1 MKAKTKFTKLWSI
14 LLALAMVVGMLPI
27 AALAAGSA
35 TVTADFS
42 TDPITALALLNDA
55 KTGTTDSTWD
65 NDTKTL
71 TLNGVNFE
79 TTAATAVKL
88 PDGAI
93 IVLNGENTI
102 KGGSGSGD
110 CYGIYGVGSLTISGI
125 GTLNV
130 TSGTAGN
137 LSFGIH
143 AQNSVTIDGGAVTA
157 TGGAAPNNQSFGI
170 RALYNDLTINGGTVT
185 ATGVDAKNSSNGL
198 WAGNGSVTISGG
210 KVVANGGGAS
220 SGTSSGIYAKNV
232 VIQNTDNRIP
242 HVTTR
247 GGNGVRSRGIY
258 ANGGNLEIS
267 GGVVIA
273 KAGYSDSAFALNK
286 APTLP
291 TTPYWWRTSDS
302 GDYSKSAY
310 TGDGSAAHLEIW
322 NWDPTATA
330 DFTDDSEAA
339 LARLNAAKT
348 GAADSTW
355 DPDTK
360 TLTLNGVNFTA
371 TAATAVKLPA
381 NTTIVLANGTTN
393 TITGGDSD
401 SSTCFGIF
409 GVGSLI
415 IQGTGTLNV
424 TAGDAENNISYGIY
438 AGEKVTISGT
448 ADVTA
453 EGGEGGSSF
462 GIWAEYDATISGT
475 VTAEGGTATD
485 QCSVGIYAN
494 YEMTI
499 SGGEVKATG
508 GTVSV
513 SMSTGAY
520 SYGINGKIVTIS
532 DGTVEATGGTA
543 SGTGASDPGNDIL
556 SYGIGGSGVS
566 ISGGTVIAKGGT
578 ATDLAS
584 NANYGNSYGICT
596 GSRHL
601 SISGTAEV
609 TATSGTAT
617 SKSYGIFAD
626 DGNMTISGGAVKAK
640 AGSASGIA
648 AALNKQ
654 PTLPITAY
662 SWRLSDS
669 EEYREPDYNWKDYP
683 PFHTYVEIK
692 SNPTVTFDVN
702 GANAAVAPA
711 SGTTNAAGKLT
722 SLPEPIRSGYTFK
735 EWNTKQDGS
744 GTTVTDETT
753 FTENTTVYAQWEVA
767 TVTIPSVAITGVD
780 APKSN
785 TAFDTTAVCESAGV
799 SNTEP
804 TVTWD
809 SEDDKAGYGK
819 IYTASITLT
828 ASEGYVFADSTTVTV
843 NGNPAT
849 SVTKNAN
856 GTLTVTYEFP
866 ATDKHNIEITVDT
879 DVHDGDAV
887 KNPTI
892 NSGYEVPIC
901 FFVEDTNKNG
911 DFTDDKTLLL
921 DKALVEEFIARPEID
936 MTLEEFIAA
945 LKDEGLDDVK
955 TEYTGGYDYSFI
967 AMVVHN
973 EEVSFDDD
981 EDGKVTDAI
990 VKVNGKDVTDKC
1002 DGGSSLTVNPSAYVF
1017 SAAKTY
1023 TVSFDANGGT
1033 GSMADVTGV
1042 LGDYT
1047 LPANGFTAPEGK
1059 QFKSWSVDGKEKAVG
1074 DKITVTADTTVKAV
1088 WETLPAAPTEYDILN
1103 GANSKWTQDSD
1114 GNISVRGSGEFSKFV
1129 GVKVDGKT
1137 VDEKYYTVKEGS
1149 TIVTLKPEYL
1159 NTLTA
1164 GKHTL
1169 KIVWTDG
1176 TADTTFTVDAK
1187 PANTDTKS
1195 PQTGDSSSIALWIA
1209 MLFVS
1214 AAGVLST
1221 AVLGKKKKRSA
1232 K

>member
-1 MKAKTKFTKLWSI
+1 MKAKTKFAKLWSI

-27 AALAAGSA
+27 AALAAGSES
-35 TVTADFS
+35 ADFVS
-42 TDPITALALLNDA
+42 DPTTALALLNDA
-55 KTGTTDSTWD
+55 KTGTTASTWD
-65 NDTKTL
+65 GDTKTL
-71 TLNGVNFE
+71 TLNGVNFV
-79 TTAATAVKL
+79 TSAATAVKL

-93 IVLNGENTI
+93 IVLKGENTI

-267 GGVVIA
+267 GGIVIA

-360 TLTLNGVNFTA
+360 TLTLGGVNFTA
-371 TAATAVKLPA
+371 TAATAVKLPDGA
-381 NTTIVLANGTTN
+381 KIVLNGEN
-393 TITGGDSD
+393 TIKGGSGSGDRYGIKGEGSLSISGSGTLTVTGDTANSYSYGIYTNNGNISVTGGTVNAYGGNASY
-401 SSTCFGIF
+401 SFGIYAKQD
-409 GVGSLI
+409 VNI
-415 IQGTGTLNV
+415 EDGTVNAYGGEAKFSRGIE
-424 TAGDAENNISYGIY
+424 AGNDISISGGIVNTKGGKSTSFISYGIIAKNSLIISCGSLIA
-438 AGEKVTISGT
+438 AGTSG
-448 ADVTA
+448 
-453 EGGEGGSSF
+453 SKN
-462 GIWAEYDATISGT
+462 
-475 VTAEGGTATD
+475 
-485 QCSVGIYAN
+485 IYALN
-494 YEMTI
+494 MPSI
-499 SGGEVKATG
+499 NLP
-508 GTVSV
+508 GTPYWWRTSD
-513 SMSTGAY
+513 SGAY
-520 SYGINGKIVTIS
+520 
-532 DGTVEATGGTA
+532 TA
-543 SGTGASDPGNDIL
+543 STDTEYTL
-556 SYGIGGSGVS
+556 SSS
-566 ISGGTVIAKGGT
+566 HS
-578 ATDLAS
+578 
-584 NANYGNSYGICT
+584 
-596 GSRHL
+596 
-601 SISGTAEV
+601 
-609 TATSGTAT
+609 
-617 SKSYGIFAD
+617 
-626 DGNMTISGGAVKAK
+626 
-640 AGSASGIA
+640 
-648 AALNKQ
+648 
-654 PTLPITAY
+654 
-662 SWRLSDS
+662 
-669 EEYREPDYNWKDYP
+669 
-683 PFHTYVEIK
+683 YVEIR
-692 SNPTVTFDVN
+692 TAYAVTFNAN
-702 GANAAVAPA
+702 GANASVAPA

-722 SLPEPIRSGYTFK
+722 SLPTPTRSGYTFK
-735 EWNTKQDGS
+735 EWNTKQNGT
-744 GTTVTDETT
+744 GTTVTSETT

-785 TAFDTTAVCESAGV
+785 TAFDTEAVCNTTGV
-799 SNTEP
+799 SNAKP

-809 SEDDKAGYGK
+809 SSDSKAGYGK
-819 IYTASITLT
+819 IYTASISLT
-828 ASEGYVFADSTTVTV
+828 ASEGYKFANSVTATV

-856 GTLTVTYEFP
+856 GTLTVTYTFP

-879 DVHDGDAV
+879 DVRDGDAV

-892 NSGYEVPIC
+892 NSGYEVSIC

-955 TEYTGGYDYSFI
+955 TEYTGGYNYSFI
-967 AMVVHN
+967 AMVQHN
-973 EEVSFDDD
+973 EEIYFDKDAD
-981 EDGKVTDAI
+981 KKVTDAI

-1002 DGGSSLTVNPSAYVF
+1002 DGGSALVVNPGAYVF
-1017 SAAKTY
+1017 TAAKTY

-1033 GSMADVTGV
+1033 GTMANATGV

-1059 QFKSWSVDGKEKAVG
+1059 QFKAWSVDGKEKAVG
-1074 DKITVTADTTVKAV
+1074 DKITVTAETTVKAV
-1088 WETLPAAPTEYDILN
+1088 WETLPAAPADYDILN

-1169 KIVWTDG
+1169 EIVWTDG

-1195 PQTGDSSSIALWIA
+1195 PQTGDSGSIALWIA
-1209 MLFVS
+1209 LLFVS
-1214 AAGVLST
+1214 GFGVVAT
-1221 AVLGKKKKRSA
+1221 AVYGKKRKSA